1 MNANEENQTV
11 DLTSFANMAGFPVE
25 LIKKEL
31 FSNSED
37 SDQVSL
43 ASLRNAMLKYIDTAM
58 LQES

>member
-25 LIKKEL
+25 LVKKEL
-31 FSNSED
+31 FANSED

-43 ASLRNAMLKYIDTAM
+43 ASLRNAMLNYLDTAM
-58 LQES
+58 LQEE